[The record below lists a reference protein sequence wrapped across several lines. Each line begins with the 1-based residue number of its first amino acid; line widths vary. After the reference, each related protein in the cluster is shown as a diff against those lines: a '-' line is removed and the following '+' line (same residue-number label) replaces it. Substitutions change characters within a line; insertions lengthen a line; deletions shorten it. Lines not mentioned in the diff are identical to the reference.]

1 MATEQKEQVFDI
13 PKECKAGVVV
23 NEGPDFRVEVQ
34 MVPVPEIS
42 MRFILLA
49 THLFVQHSSSL
60 CLEPRTIYMAGGK
73 V

>member
-1 MATEQKEQVFDI
+1 MTEEKTPTFDI

-42 MRFILLA
+42 TFSFPSA
-49 THLFVQHSSSL
+49 TFVSCPNHLSW
-60 CLEPRTIYMAGGK
+60 IYASFSFSIINAA
-73 V
+73 

>member
-1 MATEQKEQVFDI
+1 MADSKTQTFDI

-42 MRFILLA
+42 TSLPLSPEQLEILR
-49 THLFVQHSSSL
+49 
-60 CLEPRTIYMAGGK
+60 P
-73 V
+73 

>member
-1 MATEQKEQVFDI
+1 MAEAKAAPVFDI

-42 MRFILLA
+42 TFVASCQTLA
-49 THLFVQHSSSL
+49 PNCQ
-60 CLEPRTIYMAGGK
+60 R
-73 V
+73 

>member
-1 MATEQKEQVFDI
+1 MTEEKTPTFDI

-42 MRFILLA
+42 TFSIPSA
-49 THLFVQHSSSL
+49 TFVSCPNHLS
-60 CLEPRTIYMAGGK
+60 
-73 V
+73 